1 MRETD
6 MYRFVLDRAVDEN
19 GISGEGVVAEGVI
32 FADGTVAMRWLS
44 ETASTALYDSIAD
57 VIVIHGH
64 GGKTQVRLLDE

>member
-6 MYRFVLDRAVDEN
+6 MYRFVLDRAVDET

-32 FADGTVAMRWLS
+32 FADGTVALRWLS

-64 GGKTQVRLLDE
+64 GGKTQVRLLDG